1 MTREERQ
8 KELNQLL
15 QSKGGLLVIGDLYI
29 KTLGLDPTKTLS
41 GDLVGQ
47 SMIAAILDREY
58 PKVI

>member
-47 SMIAAILDREY
+47 SMITAILDREY
-58 PKVI
+58 QKVI